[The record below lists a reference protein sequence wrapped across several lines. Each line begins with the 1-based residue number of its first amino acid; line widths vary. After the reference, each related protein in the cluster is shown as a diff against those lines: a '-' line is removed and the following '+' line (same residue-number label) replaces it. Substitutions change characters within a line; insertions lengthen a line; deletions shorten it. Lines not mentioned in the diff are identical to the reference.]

1 MFVGGAHEMQ
11 AVANSCNRS
20 TFIFKLSFDV
30 NYWPDY
36 YIFHFK
42 VLIQKSELRIHRKQL
57 DNKYECVDPTAL
69 PVLSNVLQPS
79 LPGIVGKNKASRVDV
94 TKAIWRCASA
104 LRFAKGSTQS
114 RKRLGCCESVAS
126 WHGSQCVASSRGEA
140 IHLFFLF

>member
-1 MFVGGAHEMQ
+1 M
-11 AVANSCNRS
+11 N
-20 TFIFKLSFDV
+20 
-30 NYWPDY
+30 
-36 YIFHFK
+36 
-42 VLIQKSELRIHRKQL
+42 RKQL
-57 DNKYECVDPTAL
+57 DNTYECVDPTAL
-69 PVLSNVLQPS
+69 PALSNVLQPS

-114 RKRLGCCESVAS
+114 RKRFGCCESVAS